1 MLKDEKANPKKSEN
15 KEKRSL
21 VESTPGI
28 GIFLMTILRFVNT
41 ANTKTENNN
50 IIFYA
55 LLGPGRL
62 ESSCV
67 AFFKTRYKF
76 SEEPLHSREFLKKH
90 HLAVNYLDIW
100 TKNV

>member
-1 MLKDEKANPKKSEN
+1 MLQGDKAYPQKWEN

-21 VESTPGI
+21 VESTLGI
-28 GIFLMTILRFVNT
+28 GIFLLAILRFVNT

-50 IIFYA
+50 IIFYT
-55 LLGPGRL
+55 LLGAWRL

-76 SEEPLHSREFLKKH
+76 SEEPLHSREFLKK
-90 HLAVNYLDIW
+90 LI
-100 TKNV
+100 